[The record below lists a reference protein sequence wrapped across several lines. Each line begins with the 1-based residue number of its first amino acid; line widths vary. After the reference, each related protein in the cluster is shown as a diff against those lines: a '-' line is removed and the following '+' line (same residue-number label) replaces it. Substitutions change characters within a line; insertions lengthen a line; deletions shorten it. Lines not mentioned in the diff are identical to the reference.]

1 MIRMVPTLIV
11 TFTLA
16 LAQSAL
22 GADLAPGQYQ
32 YKQKEDVAVC
42 SVSKNE
48 DDEYSVSLEYIN
60 PTNMHTC
67 DFTAPCL
74 VAGDTLVCITSD
86 DIELAQDE
94 NSNPF
99 THNLT
104 MRITPKGLMLLNFN
118 SFVCNIG
125 LPDGPYIK
133 K

>member
-1 MIRMVPTLIV
+1 MTKIISIV
-11 TFTLA
+11 TVAFTLA
-16 LAQSAL
+16 LAQSVL
-22 GADLAPGQYQ
+22 GADLAPGKYQ

-60 PTNMHTC
+60 PANMHTC
-67 DFTAPCL
+67 DFAAPCL
-74 VAGDTLVCITSD
+74 VAGDTLVCISPED
-86 DIELAQDE
+86 MEQAQDE
-94 NSNPF
+94 NRNPF
-99 THNLT
+99 AHNLA

-118 SFVCNIG
+118 SSVSNTG